1 MPKGALITHLNMVSV
16 VSSVIIYLKKMN
28 ISVQGEQERFLS
40 YLPLAHMME
49 RVAQATL
56 IGIGGKIGFY
66 QGDIKLLLNDLKD
79 LEPTIFVTVPRL
91 LQRIYG
97 KVKFSWT

>member
-1 MPKGALITHLNMVSV
+1 MVSV
-16 VSSVIIYLKKMN
+16 VSSVITYLKKMS
-28 ISVQGEQERFLS
+28 IYKQDVQERYIS

-49 RVAQATL
+49 RIAQATL

-66 QGDIKLLLNDLKD
+66 QGDIKLLLEDVKELS
-79 LEPTIFVTVPRL
+79 PTIFVTVPRL

-97 KVKFSWT
+97 KVSC